1 LRAVFWPRSDHEI
14 PDALLHEAVGGG
26 HVDPFRQIGDAV
38 AQVVRHQLPVSV
50 GVLVVVRGEGVAQGV
65 EPAVLDL
72 GMTEQGVEAP
82 AEVGVVEGLAVGVGD
97 VAVVA
102 LRLLGLQML
111 QHLQGRQAQIEDPG
125 RGFGLGLAL
134 HVGHAAHGVALGVP
148 LPRGGAVPADDHA
161 AGFKVDVAVFQ
172 CSRLPCP
179 QAGVQQKQ
187 EIFRLLQ
194 LLRRRLDG
202 ISLLGF
208 PAQHIPVLHHVP
220 DAEDLLRGQNVDL
233 LLVLHLEPGIDQRLL
248 LGREPLSLFL
258 LLLGPVSGLPDGALL
273 LPDELLREEFQIR
286 HGIAERRVLGGL
298 EAEKL
303 LEELASLLD
312 GGSRI
317 ALLQIALQDL
327 PAIGLRDLPQLHALD
342 VGPDL
347 VQIGAFQTVVCTLA
361 NPAEL
366 LRAEP
371 LLDGVVELPADP
383 VPLRLDGDLVLN
395 EGEGLLPHVCGG
407 FAVNGFIDG
416 LVGLPVPAD
425 LQPDAVLAV
434 APTAAEPVRVRQ
446 AQQVGFRKLTLHDS
460 VLLQRTHFVV

>member
-1 LRAVFWPRSDHEI
+1 MRTVFWPDSDHKI
-14 PDALLHEAVGGG
+14 PDALLHEAIRGG
-26 HVDPFRQIGDAV
+26 HVDPFRQIRDTV

-50 GVLVVVRGEGVAQGV
+50 GVLVVVRREGVAQGV
-65 EPAVLDL
+65 KPAVLDL

-111 QHLQGRQAQIEDPG
+111 QHLQGRQAQIEDTG

-134 HVGHAAHGVALGVP
+134 HVGHAAHDVALGVP
-148 LPRGGAVPADDHA
+148 LPGGGAVPADHHA
-161 AGFKVDVAVFQ
+161 ARLEVHVAVFQ
-172 CSRLPCP
+172 SPGLPCP
-179 QAGVQQKQ
+179 EPRVQQ
-187 EIFRLLQ
+187 EEEELRLLQ
-194 LLRRRLDG
+194 LLGGRLDG
-202 ISLLGF
+202 VALFGF
-208 PAQHIPVLHHVP
+208 PAEHIAVLHHVP
-220 DAEDLLRGQNVDL
+220 DAEDLLRGQDVDL
-233 LLVLHLEPGIDQRLL
+233 LLVLHLEPGGNQRLL
-248 LGREPLSLFL
+248 LGREPLPFFF
-258 LLLGPVSGLPDGALL
+258 LLLGPVSGLPHSGLL
-273 LPDELLREEFQIR
+273 LPDELLREELQIR

-298 EAEKL
+298 EAEELLQKL
-303 LEELASLLD
+303 AGLLD

-327 PAIGLRDLPQLHALD
+327 PAVVLRYFPQLHALD

-371 LLDGVVELPADP
+371 LLDGVVELAADP
-383 VPLRLDGDLVLN
+383 VPLRLGGDLVLD
-395 EGEGLLPHVCGG
+395 EGEGLLPHIRGG

-434 APTAAEPVRVRQ
+434 APAAAEPVRVRQ
-446 AQQVGFRKLTLHDS
+446 AQQVGFRKLTLHNS